1 MMRKLRLLKL
11 NNVQLSGGYTDFPKK
26 LKWLTWHNFSLR
38 ALPNGFP
45 LSSLVAIDMQS
56 SKLQR
61 LVQGNMIFG
70 SLKFLNLSHSHD
82 LVKSPNFAELN
93 ALEQLILE
101 DCVSLI
107 ENEIDE
113 SIGMA
118 EGLVLLDIKDCKL
131 LKRLPKN
138 IYKLKYLQTLII
150 SGCSNIRMLDAE
162 MKNMESLKDF
172 HADGLDFGNS
182 SYRNQKSESW
192 LDFFQG
198 LVSKP
203 RIGPEL
209 SLTSLPFNSITL
221 LSLANCN
228 LNNNAFPKDYCLAPS
243 LQYLILSGNPIR
255 FLPDCFKGLERLKE
269 LHVRECSQL
278 QALEDLPNIQNF
290 LVALDCPVLEKITFD
305 APGTVLKGYAVPHGC
320 GKLLEMQSKFKI
332 VPIGDIDSEFIKSC
346 GIYDVEVKK
355 RMQADLSLILSHFG
369 YPQLIVFR
377 KILQEYFRISPVAK
391 HSAYFTLGA
400 VFQCGSLVDRRHLET
415 KDRVIMYDPACYG
428 IPEGDEDM
436 TWLSHWELGSHE
448 VGAGDEVVV
457 SVFTYSSTCF
467 VTKEVGVNVVYEWE
481 EEGGVHLAKRQKMQ
495 QTCDR
500 ISQFVI
506 PMEARPWAHYG
517 TTQFYFIGMFGP
529 RGKGLDRVVQKTLE

>member
-1 MMRKLRLLKL
+1 MHPLVQSMGREITCQQSLKEPGQRSRLWYYKDSLEILSDQTGTGVLEGVALDMNMTNACQTELQTVAFSMMRKLRLLKL

-61 LVQGNMIFG
+61 LVQGNMLLG

-82 LVKSPNFAELN
+82 LVKSPNFAEFN

-107 ENEIDE
+107 EIDE

-138 IYKLKYLQTLII
+138 IYKLKCLETLII

-203 RIGPEL
+203 RRDPEP

-221 LSLANCN
+221 LSLA
-228 LNNNAFPKDYCLAPS
+228 
-243 LQYLILSGNPIR
+243 
-255 FLPDCFKGLERLKE
+255 
-269 LHVRECSQL
+269 
-278 QALEDLPNIQNF
+278 
-290 LVALDCPVLEKITFD
+290 
-305 APGTVLKGYAVPHGC
+305 
-320 GKLLEMQSKFKI
+320 KLQSK
-332 VPIGDIDSEFIKSC
+332 
-346 GIYDVEVKK
+346 
-355 RMQADLSLILSHFG
+355 
-369 YPQLIVFR
+369 
-377 KILQEYFRISPVAK
+377 
-391 HSAYFTLGA
+391 
-400 VFQCGSLVDRRHLET
+400 
-415 KDRVIMYDPACYG
+415 
-428 IPEGDEDM
+428 
-436 TWLSHWELGSHE
+436 
-448 VGAGDEVVV
+448 
-457 SVFTYSSTCF
+457 
-467 VTKEVGVNVVYEWE
+467 
-481 EEGGVHLAKRQKMQ
+481 
-495 QTCDR
+495 
-500 ISQFVI
+500 
-506 PMEARPWAHYG
+506 
-517 TTQFYFIGMFGP
+517 
-529 RGKGLDRVVQKTLE
+529 